1 MLKDGEESKT
11 KSYCALC
18 LIPEVT
24 SIEPGLLQKL
34 NEHPLPIVLQQKTPL
49 RVLHRRSLIT
59 RERSVYS
66 MKAMPTK
73 QNKNLFKLFVKTQA
87 GTYVKE
93 FVHGDLGRTRPS
105 VQEIL
110 GVEADIVSLDVQ
122 VS

>member
-1 MLKDGEESKT
+1 M
-11 KSYCALC
+11 
-18 LIPEVT
+18 
-24 SIEPGLLQKL
+24 
-34 NEHPLPIVLQQKTPL
+34 
-49 RVLHRRSLIT
+49 
-59 RERSVYS
+59 YS

-122 VS
+122 VSKLVIYTILN